1 MRVLRNENRGL
12 AFRASAA
19 RQHNSISI
27 TFDLKSASLAGLG
40 AACYR
45 VPAVWGSLLGL
56 ALLVGF
62 NPVLLAV
69 ILLMV
74 SRPRTLQNLL
84 AYLVGGLIVNLVCVL
99 VPLVV
104 LHSTPTFTSF
114 AHDSTIPASAASSTV
129 RHIQLGIGVVALSI
143 AAVMAMRS
151 ASRQRARLATPGG
164 NTSVLVLDSD
174 RPTEFSP
181 LGLPQDAAAE
191 GGSPL
196 RRLLGRLQTA
206 WENGSLWVAF
216 VFGIGG
222 LPPPLLVLFVD
233 TMIVASGAPIGTQ
246 FVAAIVFVIGMFAV
260 IEITLVTYLV
270 APAKTQALLR
280 PLHDWALARR
290 RQVVI
295 AILVVVGF
303 LQLSKGLGIL

>member
-1 MRVLRNENRGL
+1 
-12 AFRASAA
+12 
-19 RQHNSISI
+19 
-27 TFDLKSASLAGLG
+27 
-40 AACYR
+40 
-45 VPAVWGSLLGL
+45 VWGSLLGL

-69 ILLMV
+69 ILLMI
-74 SRPRTLQNLL
+74 SRPRALQNLL

-114 AHDSTIPASAASSTV
+114 AHDSTIPASATSSTV
-129 RHIQLGIGVVALSI
+129 RHIQFGIGVLALSI
-143 AAVMAMRS
+143 AAVMTVRS
-151 ASRQRARLATPGG
+151 AARQRAQLATPDG

-181 LGLPQDAAAE
+181 LGLAPGAATD
-191 GGSPL
+191 GGSAM
-196 RRLLGRLQTA
+196 RRLLGRLQAA

-233 TMIVASGAPIGTQ
+233 TMIVTSGAPIGTQ
-246 FVAAIVFVIGMFAV
+246 IVAAIAFVIGMFAV
-260 IEITLVTYLV
+260 IEITLVSYLA
-270 APAKTQALLR
+270 APTKTQAVLR

-303 LQLSKGLGIL
+303 LQLSKGLGIF

>member
-1 MRVLRNENRGL
+1 MHVLRNENRSL
-12 AFRASAA
+12 AFRGSAA
-19 RQHNSISI
+19 RQHNPIC
-27 TFDLKSASLAGLG
+27 TTADLKSRSLAGL
-40 AACYR
+40 APACYR

-69 ILLMV
+69 ILLMI
-74 SRPRTLQNLL
+74 SRPRPLQNLL

-99 VPLVV
+99 VPLIV
-104 LHSTPTFTSF
+104 LHSTPTFNSF
-114 AHDSTIPASAASSTV
+114 AHDSTIPATAASSTV
-129 RHIQLGIGVVALSI
+129 RYIQLGIGVLALAI
-143 AAVMAMRS
+143 AALLTMRS
-151 ASRQRARLATPGG
+151 AARQRALLATPDG
-164 NTSVLVLDSD
+164 NTSVLVRDSD

-181 LGLPQDAAAE
+181 LGLSQDAATE

-246 FVAAIVFVIGMFAV
+246 VVAAIAFVVGMFAV

-303 LQLSKGLGIL
+303 LQLSKGLRIF